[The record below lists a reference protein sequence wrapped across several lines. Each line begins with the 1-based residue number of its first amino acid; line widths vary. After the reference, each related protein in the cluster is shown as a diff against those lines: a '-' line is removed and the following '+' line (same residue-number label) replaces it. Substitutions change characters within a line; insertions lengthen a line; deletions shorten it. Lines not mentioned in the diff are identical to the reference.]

1 MLSGQGPAG
10 RRTRRTGT
18 THSSRDIRNR
28 DTRVLR
34 DPRGT
39 RETVLLDRGA
49 GRPTTRLN
57 TRARTT
63 PSPEPP
69 PRSRRTRAPRQP
81 RRLSV
86 RAIVLGL
93 VLVALALAY
102 AYPVRVL
109 LSQQAQIAA
118 ILNGQDEQRA
128 RIAALNNEL
137 AKWADDEYVRA
148 QARRRLHYVKPGEV
162 AYVIVEL
169 PDGQAGAAG
178 KGGSAGGG
186 PWFSQLWSNIQAA
199 DDPRTPTK

>member
-18 THSSRDIRNR
+18 THTSRDIRNR

-39 RETVLLDRGA
+39 RETVLLDRTA

-63 PSPEPP
+63 PSAEPP
-69 PRSRRTRAPRQP
+69 PRSRRTRAPRP
-81 RRLSV
+81 RRLSA

-93 VLVALALAY
+93 VLVALALTY

-109 LSQQAQIAA
+109 LSQQSQFAA
-118 ILNGQDEQRA
+118 ILTAQDEQRA

-148 QARRRLHYVKPGEV
+148 QARRWLHYVKPGEV
-162 AYVIVEL
+162 TYVIVES
-169 PDGQAGAAG
+169 PDGKKAGAGGTGGAAG
-178 KGGSAGGG
+178 G
-186 PWFSQLWSNIQAA
+186 PWYSQLWSNIQAA
-199 DDPRTPTK
+199 DDPRLRP

>member
-10 RRTRRTGT
+10 RRARRAAT
-18 THSSRDIRNR
+18 THTSRDIRNR

-39 RETVLLDRGA
+39 RETVLLDRA
-49 GRPTTRLN
+49 GRPTTRMN
-57 TRARTT
+57 VRARTEAKA
-63 PSPEPP
+63 EPP
-69 PRSRRTRAPRQP
+69 PRSRRTHAPRRP
-81 RRLSV
+81 RRLSA

-118 ILNGQDEQRA
+118 ILTAQDEQRA

-162 AYVIVEL
+162 AYVIVES
-169 PDGQAGAAG
+169 PDGGGAG
-178 KGGSAGGG
+178 KAGSGSSGST
-186 PWFSQLWSNIQAA
+186 PWFSQLWSTIQAA
-199 DDPRTPTK
+199 DEPGTPKK